1 MQMNRRGVSLF
12 LGAAAT
18 LALAPFARN
27 SFAAMPA
34 PIGAQPWAVWNDK
47 EKPVRGGT
55 YRVAAASYI
64 GMMNP
69 NRWPV
74 TDWDSMGLIHE
85 KLFVTDGTYRPVVAW
100 LAESIVQ
107 ESPTTVLLTLRAG
120 STFQDGSPLT
130 AESIKYQIDWI
141 RNADNAA
148 WTVGWFPLVES
159 IEIVT
164 PLQLRWKFKQPW
176 ASFVGVMANVPGYA
190 LSEVALKR
198 DAKKFEVQ
206 PVGVGPYMVDEASPG
221 NFIKLKRNPDW
232 WFGKAVGRPDM
243 PYFDAIHVSVI
254 PDPGVRLANFRA
266 GKLDALTLDKSQF
279 RMMQNDK
286 RCVVHV
292 QSLPTTTALRFN
304 SAKGP
309 CQDLRVRKALSH
321 AIDRKAMIAGTQ
333 QGLGRIA
340 SGLFPGDHWAHNPG
354 LAPVEFNP
362 KLARELLAQAGY
374 AKGLTLTGFTG
385 NTTAVQTV
393 AETVKNM
400 LRQVGVT
407 WEVELLAPVAAM
419 ARLREGSFDLASGG
433 WIYLYDPDL
442 ACTGLYHPNGA
453 FAAGRGLDPKVI
465 AMIEAARS
473 ETVFERRQTLY
484 QTIERVIAEDHQD
497 LYLWWEESA
506 IAYQKYVRGYD
517 PEQHRKHKEVYIRS
531 HPLWFAE
538 GKPGKV
544 G

>member
-1 MQMNRRGVSLF
+1 MQMDRRGVTLF

-27 SFAAMPA
+27 SFAAMSA
-34 PIGAQPWAVWNDK
+34 PMNAQPWAVWNDK
-47 EKPVRGGT
+47 EKPVSGGV
-55 YRVAAASYI
+55 YRLAAASYI

-74 TDWDSMGLIHE
+74 TDWDSMGLIHD
-85 KLFVTDGTYRPVVAW
+85 KLFLTDGTYRPAVAW

-120 STFQDGSPLT
+120 TKFHDASPLT
-130 AESIKYQIDWI
+130 ADSIKHQIDWI

-148 WTVGWFPLVES
+148 WTVGWFPLLES
-159 IEIVT
+159 IEVVA

-176 ASFVGVMANVPGYA
+176 ASFTGVMANVPGYA
-190 LSEVALKR
+190 LSETALKH

-206 PVGVGPYMVDEASPG
+206 PMGAGPYMVEEASPG
-221 NFIKLKRNPDW
+221 NFLKLKRNPDW

-243 PYFDAIHVSVI
+243 PYFDGIHVSVI

-266 GKLDALTLDKSQF
+266 GKLDALTLDKSQY

-286 RCVVHV
+286 RAIVHV
-292 QSLPTTTALRFN
+292 QPTPTTTALRFN

-321 AIDRKAMIAGTQ
+321 AIDRKALIAGTQ

-362 KLARELLAQAGY
+362 QLARQLLAQAGFE
-374 AKGLTLTGFTG
+374 KGLTITGFTG
-385 NTTAVQTV
+385 NTTVAQTV
-393 AETVKNM
+393 AESVKNM

-407 WEVELLAPVAAM
+407 WDVALLAPVAAT
-419 ARLREGSFDLASGG
+419 ARLREGNFDLASGG
-433 WIYLYDPDL
+433 WVYLYDPDL
-442 ACTGLYHPNGA
+442 ACTGLYHPTGA
-453 FAAGRGLDPKVI
+453 FAAGRGVDAKLV
-465 AMIEAARS
+465 AMIEAARNEIS
-473 ETVFERRQTLY
+473 FERRQTLY
-484 QTIERVIAEDHQD
+484 QTIERVVADDCQD
-497 LYLWWEESA
+497 LYLWWEETA

-517 PEQHRKHKEVYIRS
+517 ADLHRKHKEVYLRS

>member
-34 PIGAQPWAVWNDK
+34 PLGAQPWAVFNDK
-47 EKPVRGGT
+47 EKPVRGGV

-85 KLFVTDGTYRPVVAW
+85 KLFITDGTYRPAVAW

-107 ESPTTVLLTLRAG
+107 ESPTSVLLTLRAG
-120 STFQDGSPLT
+120 STFHDGSALN
-130 AESIKYQIDWI
+130 AQSIKHQVDWI

-148 WTVGWFPLVES
+148 WTVGWFPLLDA

-176 ASFVGVMANVPGYA
+176 ASFTGVMANVPGYA
-190 LSEVALKR
+190 LSETALKL

-206 PVGVGPYMVDEASPG
+206 PMGVGPFIVEEASPG
-221 NFIKLKRNPDW
+221 NFIKLKRNPNW
-232 WFGKAVGRPDM
+232 WFAKAIGRPDM
-243 PYFDAIHVSVI
+243 PYFDAIHVAVI

-266 GKLDALTLDKSQF
+266 GKLDALTLDKSQY

-292 QSLPTTTALRFN
+292 QTLPTTTALRFN

-321 AIDRKAMIAGTQ
+321 AIDRKGLIAGTQ

-340 SGLFPGDHWAHNPG
+340 SGLFPGDHWAHNQG
-354 LAPVEFNP
+354 LAPVEYNP

-374 AKGLTLTGFTG
+374 AKGLTINGFTG

-393 AETVKNM
+393 AESVKNM

-407 WEVELLAPVAAM
+407 WEVDMLAPVAAI
-419 ARLREGSFDLASGG
+419 ARLREGNFDLASGG
-433 WIYLYDPDL
+433 WTYLYDPDL
-442 ACTGLYHPNGA
+442 ATTGLYHPNGA
-453 FAAGRGLDPKVI
+453 FAAGRGLDSKVV

-473 ETVFERRQTLY
+473 ETVFERRQMLY
-484 QTIERVIAEDHQD
+484 QTIERVVAEDHQD
-497 LYLWWEESA
+497 IYLWWEESA

-517 PEQHRKHKEVYIRS
+517 PEMHRKHKEVYIRS